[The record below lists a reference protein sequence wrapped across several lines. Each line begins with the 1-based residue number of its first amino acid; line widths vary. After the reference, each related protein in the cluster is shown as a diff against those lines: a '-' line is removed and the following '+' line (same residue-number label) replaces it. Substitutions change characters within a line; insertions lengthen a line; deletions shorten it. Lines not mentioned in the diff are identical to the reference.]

1 MLQLRSEVVAAVDQV
16 PSVNCQLIMRSELL
30 ELPYL
35 DLLARVREE
44 AEENPAVELE
54 YDPPCEIPTFSTG
67 QYVPPHGCGNRPADP
82 TARAPADRTLREELH
97 RRIGWAADGRL
108 REIALYLIEN
118 IDDGGYLT
126 TTLLD
131 AAFELDAEPAEVEEA
146 LGALQSVAPPGVGAR
161 DLQECLL
168 LQLDALSHVPD
179 HVRAVVEH
187 CEQVLDGDGGA
198 SLRRSLGLTQA
209 QFREALELIRTRLTP
224 YPGEQFRPRWHH
236 LLPNNRHAT
245 HPDVL
250 LVSAGDRIEVELATS
265 RRIHVRVAEA
275 YRRLD
280 DRMRALSLRAD
291 DEATS
296 AARAHVRAARQ
307 LIWSLQQRE
316 RSLYA
321 ITRAIV
327 DHQREFILEGPLA
340 HRPLTHKRIAQVTG
354 LHESTVSRATMD
366 KLVMLP
372 SGDSVAFSVF
382 FDDALPAK
390 TVLRSLV
397 AGEPASSP
405 WTDEELQE
413 LMAERGFD
421 IARRTV
427 NKYRRALGI
436 PSSGQRRRMYRAA

>member
-1 MLQLRSEVVAAVDQV
+1 MLELRSEAVAAVEQV

-35 DLLARVREE
+35 ELLTRMREE

-54 YDPPCEIPTFSTG
+54 YDPPWEIPTFSTEHYSG
-67 QYVPPHGCGNRPADP
+67 RRGGGGTWAHP
-82 TARAPADRTLREELH
+82 TTRAPAEHGLREELH
-97 RRIGWAADGRL
+97 RRIGWAAEGRR

-118 IDDGGYLT
+118 IDDRGYLT
-126 TTLLD
+126 TTVLD
-131 AAFELDAEPAEVEEA
+131 AVFELDAEPAEVEEA
-146 LGALQSVAPPGVGAR
+146 LRALQSVAPPGVGAR
-161 DLQECLL
+161 DLRECLL
-168 LQLDALSHVPD
+168 LQLEALPDVPD
-179 HVRAVVEH
+179 HARAVVEH

-198 SLRRSLGLTQA
+198 TLRGALGLTRA
-209 QFREALELIRTRLTP
+209 QVQQALELIRTRLTP

-236 LLPNNRHAT
+236 LLPGSPHAT
-245 HPDVL
+245 APDVAL
-250 LVSAGDRIEVELATS
+250 RAAGEHIEVELATS
-265 RRIHVRVAEA
+265 GRVRVKVAEA

-280 DRMRALSLRAD
+280 ERMRTLSLRAD

-296 AARAHVRAARQ
+296 TARAQVRAARQ
-307 LIWSLQQRE
+307 LIWSLRQRE

-327 DHQREFILEGPLA
+327 DHQREFILDGPLA
-340 HRPLTHKRIAQVTG
+340 HRPLTHKRIAEVTG
-354 LHESTVSRATMD
+354 LHESTVSRATSG

-372 SGDSVAFSVF
+372 SGHSVPFSVF

-390 TVLRSLV
+390 TVLRGLV
-397 AGEPASSP
+397 AAEPSSSP
-405 WTDEELQE
+405 WTDEELQA